1 MTTAMPRLQC
11 FLAEWY
17 RSGTSEE
24 AVDGTAAAL
33 QRAGASMT
41 DEGSP
46 VTLLSL
52 LAIPTDE
59 VLFGLFAAGSERVV
73 AEMCDRAGIPAHRL
87 TAAVNTHVAG
97 PCHGS

>member
-59 VLFGLFAAGSERVV
+59 GPV
-73 AEMCDRAGIPAHRL
+73 RAIRRWLGTCRRRDVRPSRYPRASAHRGGQHPRRWAL
-87 TAAVNTHVAG
+87 
-97 PCHGS
+97 PR